1 MACPLQNPA
10 YINEIL
16 QGILDSVCECLADTT
31 LGQPPD
37 CFISH
42 TRPPDDCCDYLAIWL
57 DEIMPTE
64 QFPLG
69 TDTMVDTKCGNTH
82 RMMRVKMKLVRS
94 CYPVVRDNATS
105 PFPSPSEIQAAAEA
119 LLIDANVMWCCVQCA
134 FDEGDVFPDGSCLDA
149 KFVNLEMDRPRGGC
163 AGATMTFLVEMDQCC

>member
-1 MACPLQNPA
+1 MACPLQDPA
-10 YINEIL
+10 WINETL
-16 QGILDSVCECLADTT
+16 QAILDSVCECLADTT

-57 DEIMPTE
+57 EQILPTD
-64 QFPLG
+64 QFPSVA
-69 TDTMVDTKCGNTH
+69 DTAIDTRCGNVR

-105 PFPSPSEIQAAAEA
+105 PFPAAAEIQSAAEA

-134 FDEGDVFPDGSCLDA
+134 FDTGGVFVDGACLDA
-149 KFVNLEMDRPRGGC
+149 KFEELVMDRPRGGC
-163 AGATMTFLVEMDQCC
+163 AGLTMTFLVEMEQCC